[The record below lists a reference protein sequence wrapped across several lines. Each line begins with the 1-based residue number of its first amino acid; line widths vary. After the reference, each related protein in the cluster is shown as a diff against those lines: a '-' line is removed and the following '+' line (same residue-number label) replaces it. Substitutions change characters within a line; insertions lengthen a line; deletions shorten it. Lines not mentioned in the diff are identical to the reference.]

1 MSIDDLLEIKSQIE
15 FAKKIANNITSNE
28 AFVLVTGDSGSGR
41 SVVLEK
47 IVSLCNNC
55 RIVFVPCKKEMSIK
69 ALREVVLTQLF
80 GFSKFDYSLNLAD
93 TMIKNKVPTRDKI
106 LFVIDDIDDVISSFL
121 DELLALFNDSL
132 GQGRFAFVAT
142 CHNIYAQSKS
152 EKLSTYKNAVD
163 IEQIP
168 ALSAKEALDVC
179 KYIFVKNGLLKVYN
193 KIERKLP
200 KALESS
206 KGNLSLIIQKTEMLM
221 KEPQKPAEVAK
232 TASLDEKKQKKSGAT
247 GIFITILC
255 IAIVL
260 ACLVPIF
267 MGSNL
272 FSKNNAAQESSSVSP
287 NSQALDGDM
296 IEPTLDDG
304 ALQETIPQG
313 IEVESPEITTEH
325 KVVIEGKNLDKIEK
339 RAEPDNS
346 VYPRTGLAGS
356 QVNDK
361 TAANAVVKTNVDTA
375 PVAIKRGDNLLRKD
389 EIAKEKE
396 SAIKSLVKEADKKAL
411 LAKKNVDDKV
421 KPSLLE
427 SVVTEN
433 KTVAQNTVK
442 NTKTAPKAKDTKV
455 LNTTKTN
462 KASALVVHPESVP
475 FTGLAIPGAKSEIL
489 AFPDNFYTVQVVAG
503 TNRQKVVDV
512 SAALSDRYWIYEKMV
527 NGVKYYVLI
536 VGKYPESG
544 FANAAIVRLPKA
556 VKAAKPFVKSF
567 KTVKQEM
574 I

>member
-1 MSIDDLLEIKSQIE
+1 MSIGDLLEIKSQID
-15 FAKKIANNITSNE
+15 FAKKIAKNLSSNE
-28 AFVLVTGDSGSGR
+28 AFILVTGDSGSGR

-55 RIVFVPCKKEMSIK
+55 RIVFVPCKKEMDIK
-69 ALREVVLTQLF
+69 ALREIVLTQLF
-80 GFSKFDYSLNLAD
+80 GFTKFDYNLNLAD
-93 TMIKNKVPTRDKI
+93 TLIKNKVPTRDKI

-132 GQGRFAFVAT
+132 GQGRFAFVAS

-152 EKLSTYKNAVD
+152 DKLSSYKNALEV
-163 IEQIP
+163 EQIQ
-168 ALSAKEALDVC
+168 ALSAKEALGLC
-179 KYIFVKNGLLKVYN
+179 KHIFVKNGLLKVYN

-221 KEPQKPAEVAK
+221 KEPQKPADVAK
-232 TASLDEKKQKKSGAT
+232 TASADAKKQKKSGAT

-272 FSKNNAAQESSSVSP
+272 FSKNDISKESSSVSP
-287 NSQALDGDM
+287 NSQALDSDM
-296 IEPTLDDG
+296 IDPIIDVG
-304 ALQETIPQG
+304 ALQDAIPQG
-313 IEVESPEITTEH
+313 IEVESPAMTTEH
-325 KVVIEGKNLDKIEK
+325 KVVIEGENLDNIEK
-339 RAEPDNS
+339 RTEPDNS

-361 TAANAVVKTNVDTA
+361 PLAQSVVKANVDTA

-396 SAIKSLVKEADKKAL
+396 SAIKLSAKDNEKKAP
-411 LAKKNVDDKV
+411 LAKKSVDEKV

-427 SVVTEN
+427 SAVSDKKNVASN
-433 KTVAQNTVK
+433 VSKTTKIAPQVK
-442 NTKTAPKAKDTKV
+442 E
-455 LNTTKTN
+455 TKTN
-462 KASALVVHPESVP
+462 KSSASVVHPETVP

-536 VGKYPESG
+536 VGKYPESS

-556 VKAAKPFVKSF
+556 VKAAKPFIKSF